1 VKQFLYTVGT
11 TMEEKELDLA
21 EGTGLVNIGT
31 MNFGDSVQRTSKEMT
46 SKDKAAEDEKENAK
60 ENTVDNFPETSP
72 PPVSSLKKVRVRR
85 TVRFSMDYKERL
97 KNMNTDEKQR
107 NLLRVSLTEKDS
119 ERLKEAIDRKAESA
133 SGLEK
138 LYISKSHRVSTDM
151 IIPRSI
157 LEHTFRLKNLTVL
170 SLRRLLLSKI
180 PKQFSEF
187 VHLKALCLS
196 YNSLRVWPEPLSHMV
211 SLEKLWLDNNML
223 EVPPEFEIGRL
234 KNLRFL
240 SLSNNNLS
248 FCPSEISF
256 LKNLEK
262 LFLDGNQ
269 LDRIPLQ
276 LEPLDR
282 LTELSLERNKIKG
295 PDKLAIGEGAKSV
308 RTLLKYRSKHMK
320 SLTMKLRKEK
330 EERRALAEAKKHLA
344 ESKRDRFDQPQYKD
358 QYHTGSLLRRA
369 YLTSGIDL
377 RRYNTKRLP
386 DCLFEHSRV
395 IEHVV
400 IDNTQIAHDIIDFED
415 GRPSIRLKSIYE
427 FLYACSNL
435 TTIKIYA
442 KDRKSFF
449 DVVNKFSRNIKVVF
463 DLVNERSVVPQ
474 NLGAQMCWKFIV
486 YKRPTP

>member
-1 VKQFLYTVGT
+1 
-11 TMEEKELDLA
+11 MEEKELDLA

-240 SLSNNNLS
+240 SLFNFTSKIW
-248 FCPSEISF
+248 CYICEIYF
-256 LKNLEK
+256 IFNKNKYEK
-262 LFLDGNQ
+262 
-269 LDRIPLQ
+269 
-276 LEPLDR
+276 
-282 LTELSLERNKIKG
+282 
-295 PDKLAIGEGAKSV
+295 
-308 RTLLKYRSKHMK
+308 
-320 SLTMKLRKEK
+320 
-330 EERRALAEAKKHLA
+330 
-344 ESKRDRFDQPQYKD
+344 
-358 QYHTGSLLRRA
+358 
-369 YLTSGIDL
+369 
-377 RRYNTKRLP
+377 
-386 DCLFEHSRV
+386 
-395 IEHVV
+395 
-400 IDNTQIAHDIIDFED
+400 
-415 GRPSIRLKSIYE
+415 
-427 FLYACSNL
+427 
-435 TTIKIYA
+435 
-442 KDRKSFF
+442 
-449 DVVNKFSRNIKVVF
+449 
-463 DLVNERSVVPQ
+463 
-474 NLGAQMCWKFIV
+474 
-486 YKRPTP
+486 